1 MEAGLEPRLKVEG
14 RRTRGLKKRNGL
26 LRRMVLVRRRAGR
39 LNPNLR
45 GLLWAISAGVTF
57 ALLNVTTRSLTLQ
70 LDPLQTQFLRYL
82 ASVVVMLP
90 FMLRTG
96 LAQWRPRNIGGQFL
110 RGGLHAA
117 GLCLWFWAMPH
128 IPLADTT
135 AIGFTGPIFIMLGA
149 AWMFGE
155 RMRADRW
162 AATLIA
168 FVGVMIVIAP
178 KFQGTGGGYALM
190 MLASAPIFAASFLM
204 IKGQTRYETAWVIVA
219 WQAITVSVWS
229 FPLALISWRA
239 PSLMQYVA
247 FLSCG
252 ILGAVGQYMLARGF
266 ALIDI
271 SAAQSVRFLDL
282 VWAALLGWLIF
293 ADVPSHSTVLGGA
306 VICASTFWIA
316 RREARSLS
324 RT

>member
-1 MEAGLEPRLKVEG
+1 MRTANPRLQWLRDIARAIINPATEV
-14 RRTRGLKKRNGL
+14 KRLTAGDTVMS
-26 LRRMVLVRRRAGR
+26 LR
-39 LNPNLR
+39 
-45 GLLWAISAGVTF
+45 
-57 ALLNVTTRSLTLQ
+57 
-70 LDPLQTQFLRYL
+70 
-82 ASVVVMLP
+82 
-90 FMLRTG
+90 
-96 LAQWRPRNIGGQFL
+96 
-110 RGGLHAA
+110 AA
-117 GLCLWFWAMPH
+117 RVHG
-128 IPLADTT
+128 
-135 AIGFTGPIFIMLGA
+135 IM
-149 AWMFGE
+149 
-155 RMRADRW
+155 R
-162 AATLIA
+162 
-168 FVGVMIVIAP
+168 
-178 KFQGTGGGYALM
+178 GGYALM